1 MMTKIIHLNFIDMTL
16 QEKIDKLPLSIIYKY
31 RKYKLAVFATE
42 DIVRLTYRCGQPI
55 CNAMLMNIEDITDRP
70 LSVRIEYVID
80 RALKAIENKEW
91 EK

>member
-1 MMTKIIHLNFIDMTL
+1 MTL
-16 QEKIDKLPLSIIYKY
+16 QEKIEKLPFSIIYNG
-31 RKYKLAVFATE
+31 RKYKLAIVATE

-55 CNAMLMNIEDITDRP
+55 YNAMLMNIEDITDRP

-80 RALKAIENKEW
+80 RALIIIQNKEW